1 MIFISVTEQLLTK
14 YLEVIELVFSSPVTE
29 REDIKYFWVEIIIH
43 SVLWICKK
51 HNMDQ
56 TL

>member
-29 REDIKYFWVEIIIH
+29 REDINYFWVEIIIH
-43 SVLWICKK
+43 SVLCICKK